1 LNLFGIKH
9 ILNDE
14 LTYALNMYEVFE
26 KEKNKIEEE
35 RLIRGE
41 S

>member
-1 LNLFGIKH
+1 
-9 ILNDE
+9 LNDE
-14 LTYALNMYEVFE
+14 LTYALNMYEVVE

-35 RLIRGE
+35 RLIRGK

>member
-1 LNLFGIKH
+1 
-9 ILNDE
+9 LNDE
-14 LTYALNMYEVFE
+14 LTYALNMYEVVE

-35 RLIRGE
+35 RLVRGE